1 MTRSDLA
8 GQVEAASAEGSLSKT
23 MCDVQNLQVT
33 TGVVFDQR
41 GNSSE
46 QVQYS
51 YFIQGHGPF
60 TDKFAAGTDTPEL
73 VKAAQQAQYDKLVAV
88 GAIAAPTY

>member
-1 MTRSDLA
+1 
-8 GQVEAASAEGSLSKT
+8 
-23 MCDVQNLQVT
+23 MCDVQSLQVT

-60 TDKFAAGTDTPEL
+60 TDTFAPGTDTVEA
-73 VKAAQQAQYDKLVAV
+73 VRAAQQARYDKLVAV
-88 GAIAAPTY
+88 GAIKADNGAGY

>member
-1 MTRSDLA
+1 
-8 GQVEAASAEGSLSKT
+8 

-41 GNSSE
+41 GAA
-46 QVQYS
+46 QMVTTYS

-60 TDKFAAGTDTPEL
+60 EDKFTEGADTAEA
-73 VKAAQQAQYDKLVAV
+73 VKAAQQARFDKLVAV
-88 GAIAAPTY
+88 GAISGNGY